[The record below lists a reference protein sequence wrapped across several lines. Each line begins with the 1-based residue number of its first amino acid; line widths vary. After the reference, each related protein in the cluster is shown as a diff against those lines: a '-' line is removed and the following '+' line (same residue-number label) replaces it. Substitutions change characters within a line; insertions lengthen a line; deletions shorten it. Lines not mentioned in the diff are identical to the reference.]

1 MRHMGIF
8 MKRLAV
14 KVISAVILVGVSAR
28 GDVHVTNEW
37 LKDDYT
43 KKEVIIPMLNVVNL
57 CGVISK
63 T

>member
-1 MRHMGIF
+1 MGIF

-14 KVISAVILVGVSAR
+14 MVLSAVILVGVSAR

-43 KKEVIIPMLNVVNL
+43 KKEVIISMLNVVNF
-57 CGVISK
+57 CDVISK